1 MAVDEN
7 TIGNPVVNFIKN
19 NSVELII
26 YLVVILLII
35 GSKAIHP
42 SFGSWSMVKS
52 ILVLS
57 SFLAVVAFGQ
67 GMVILIG
74 ELDLSIASSLILSAV
89 LITNLM
95 GQTNSSNPPLLMI
108 FIIVSVLTLVGL
120 FNGIG
125 VAYLKIPSFIMTLA
139 SQTIVFGVVLGVT
152 KGVSLGISP
161 GSIRY
166 FMTNTFMGIPLVILF
181 LVLFVVFGTW
191 FQKKSSFAR
200 KVYMVGGNRAAS
212 YIAGLPINR
221 IIVGVYIISA
231 WAGGLAGLLLVGYV
245 NGSALTMGES
255 YLLPSIAAVVIG
267 GTLITGGKGGYVGTT
282 GAAILLT
289 TISIIIQSLGVSQGW
304 QTFIYGIVILLVLVI
319 LQSDFGK
326 VTSKR
331 KGNN

>member
-1 MAVDEN
+1 MSVEEN
-7 TIGNPVVNFIKN
+7 TMGNPIVSFIKN

-26 YLVVILLII
+26 YLVVVLLII

-95 GQTNSSNPPLLMI
+95 GQTDSSNPLLMI
-108 FIIVSVLTLVGL
+108 VIIIGALTLVGL

-161 GSIRY
+161 HAIRY
-166 FMTNTFMGIPLVILF
+166 FMTNAFIGIPLVILF
-181 LVLFVVFGTW
+181 LVLFVIFGTW
-191 FQKKSSFAR
+191 FQKKSLFAR

-212 YIAGLPINR
+212 YIAGLPINK

-331 KGNN
+331 KDNN

>member
-1 MAVDEN
+1 MSVEDN

-26 YLVVILLII
+26 YLVVVLLII

-95 GQTNSSNPPLLMI
+95 GQTNSSNPLLMI
-108 FIIVSVLTLVGL
+108 VIIVGVLTLVGL

-161 GSIRY
+161 DAIRY
-166 FMTNTFMGIPLVILF
+166 FMTNSFMGIPLVILF